1 MNISTLGRA
10 LVLAASFF
18 MVTPMPAADAQ
29 QPDWAAAQQAFL
41 TDNAKKP
48 GWKSTPSGLQYT
60 VLKPGDGKTPK
71 PAPGS
76 EVTVHYEGK
85 LINGEVFDSSYARN
99 EPATFPLDGVIMG
112 WQEGVPLM
120 RVGEVFEFAI
130 PAQLGYGQRA
140 LPSIP
145 AGSVLIFKVQ
155 LLEAHT
161 PAP

>member
-1 MNISTLGRA
+1 MIFTRRNLAIAMATSIMVT
-10 LVLAASFF
+10 VMAAS
-18 MVTPMPAADAQ
+18 AAD
-29 QPDWAAAQQAFL
+29 DWASQQTAFL
-41 TDNAKKP
+41 AENAKKP
-48 GWKSTPSGLQYT
+48 GWKSTPSGLQYN
-60 VLKPGDGKTPK
+60 VLKAGDGKTPR

-85 LINGEVFDSSYARN
+85 LITGKLFDSSYERN
-99 EPATFPLDGVIMG
+99 EPATFPLSGVIFG

-130 PAQLGYGQRA
+130 PANLGYGDRA

-145 AGSVLIFKVQ
+145 AQSVLMFKVE
-155 LLEAHT
+155 LLKAHT